1 MVGPITYSAPGGL
14 RGHSEVCM
22 DLQRNDWVKTES
34 GETGE
39 IVHISRLTVF
49 VAIRAVDKEDRIEA
63 YLASQLTKVDR
74 PKHP

>member
-1 MVGPITYSAPGGL
+1 MGAPVFIL
-14 RGHSEVCM
+14 LKASRAAILEVCM